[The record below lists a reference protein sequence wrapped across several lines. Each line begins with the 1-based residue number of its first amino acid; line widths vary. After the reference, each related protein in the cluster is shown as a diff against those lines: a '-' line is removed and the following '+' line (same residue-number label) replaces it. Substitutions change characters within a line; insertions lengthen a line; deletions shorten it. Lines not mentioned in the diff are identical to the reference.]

1 MTDTGQSGDA
11 QARHLER
18 GRQWLASVLQLGA
31 IEAKIAAEML
41 NGEAWLTIE
50 PVDNTDAITAALCD
64 RQEHALDALQYLA
77 NATLNFE
84 VEPDLQ
90 CSYTLEIGDYRKTR
104 DAELKELV
112 LEVVERVRSSGQS
125 AELAGLTSAERREVH
140 HYLSEYPD
148 LVNHSHG
155 QEPHR
160 KLVVALKVE
169 PASGESAQQPDET

>member
-1 MTDTGQSGDA
+1 
-11 QARHLER
+11 
-18 GRQWLASVLQLGA
+18 VLQLGA
-31 IEAKIAAEML
+31 IEAEIATTML

-50 PVDNTDAITAALCD
+50 PTDRTEAIAAALCD

-77 NATLNFE
+77 NATLNLD
-84 VEPDLQ
+84 VAPDLQ

-112 LEVVERVRSSGQS
+112 LGVVERVRSTGQ
-125 AELAGLTSAERREVH
+125 AEELAGLTSAERREVH

-155 QEPHR
+155 QEPNR
-160 KLVVALKVE
+160 KLVVNLKVD
-169 PASGESAQQPDET
+169 ANDANPDSTQA